1 MDKPEQEFLD
11 KVSNYVKVK
20 LMNEPTGHDW
30 YHVDRVRRIG
40 RILQAQEGGN
50 LFLIE
55 LASLLHEVGDYKKH
69 GLNEVKGNLV
79 LDAIMDILE
88 VDNELQTMIMHIV
101 IESQY
106 KGIETKSPESIE
118 GKIVQDADWLEC
130 IGAIGIARSFALCS
144 DFNRPIYDP
153 NRVPRLVLNR
163 VDYQRKKFEGTSFNY
178 FYEKSLKLPAMM
190 NTKTGKKIAIER
202 AEFLKQYIKQFLR
215 EWDLEDFTTG

>member
-1 MDKPEQEFLD
+1 MNKLEQELLD

-20 LMNEPTGHDW
+20 LINEPTGHDW
-30 YHVDRVRRIG
+30 YHVDRVRKIG
-40 RILQAQEGGN
+40 RILQAEEGGD

-69 GLNEVKGNLV
+69 GLNELKGNLV

-88 VDNELQTMIMHIV
+88 IDSEVQRKIMYIV

-118 GKIVQDADWLEC
+118 GKVVQDADWLEC
-130 IGAIGIARSFALCS
+130 VGAIGAARSFALGS
-144 DFNRPIYDP
+144 DFGRPIHDP
-153 NRVPRLVLNR
+153 SRKPRPVLNR
-163 VDYQRKKFEGTSFNY
+163 IDYQKKKFEGTSFNY

-190 NTKTGKKIAIER
+190 NTKTGKKIAIAR
-202 AEFLKQYIKQFLR
+202 AKFLEEYMKQFLK
-215 EWDLEDFTTG
+215 EWNLEDFTEQ